1 MGDVELR
8 ELLFDERKKAIEAFK
23 KDWDATEFDDADTED
38 WQKFNEHKRSFEG
51 GFVRGWLASVEAK
64 YKEQTK

>member
-1 MGDVELR
+1 MEDVELLK
-8 ELLFDERKKAIEAFK
+8 LLFDERKKAIEAFK
-23 KDWDATEFDDADTED
+23 KDWDETGFDEDDTED

-64 YKEQTK
+64 YNEQSK